1 MPKFD
6 FGEIK
11 KKASAAAEKIAEKS
25 MELAKT
31 TAEKTKQL
39 SMIAKLNA
47 DILSEKDN
55 IKKAQ
60 QQLGKTYYELF
71 RDRPNDELA
80 EFCIRIDAA
89 NEAILNK
96 QEQIKQLKAEL
107 AASGQPVPE
116 DAEAEEAETVTV
128 KIEVETEEPADPSP
142 DDLPEAADVTDEPKG
157 E

>member
-6 FGEIK
+6 FGELK

-128 KIEVETEEPADPSP
+128 KIEVETEEPTDPSP
-142 DDLPEAADVTDEPKG
+142 DDFRKRQM
-157 E
+157 